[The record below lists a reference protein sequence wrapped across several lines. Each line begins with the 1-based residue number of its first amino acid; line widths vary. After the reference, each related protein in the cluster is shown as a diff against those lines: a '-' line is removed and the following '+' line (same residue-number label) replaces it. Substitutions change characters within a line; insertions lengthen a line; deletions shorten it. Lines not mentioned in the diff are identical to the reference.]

1 MIEKKIPIR
10 AIQIIGEFSDTDE
23 QGNIKQTYTNLIEQI
38 KEMMNEVG
46 FNEE

>member
-1 MIEKKIPIR
+1 MTDKEILAR

-38 KEMMNEVG
+38 KKMMNEVG
-46 FNEE
+46 FNE